1 MDDVSS
7 SLRKAE
13 DVHVLVAE
21 ANPGLE
27 AEIDQDPN
35 LDPGKLHL
43 WMKIFLVETFFE
55 IQNFHNYDKYRVF
68 PLNDNELSDQ
78 DLLVV
83 HDHPLHEDHAPGP
96 SPVTEEGPDPGKLL
110 FLSMKLR
117 LELDSI
123 TF

>member
-35 LDPGKLHL
+35 LDP
-43 WMKIFLVETFFE
+43 
-55 IQNFHNYDKYRVF
+55 
-68 PLNDNELSDQ
+68 DQ

-96 SPVTEEGPDPGKLL
+96 SPVTEEGPDPGLVSEDQGRWKGKMEVQTKDPLPEAEVAHQKEADPDL
-110 FLSMKLR
+110 NLR
-117 LELDSI
+117 TGKIEMETNLI
-123 TF
+123 TKI